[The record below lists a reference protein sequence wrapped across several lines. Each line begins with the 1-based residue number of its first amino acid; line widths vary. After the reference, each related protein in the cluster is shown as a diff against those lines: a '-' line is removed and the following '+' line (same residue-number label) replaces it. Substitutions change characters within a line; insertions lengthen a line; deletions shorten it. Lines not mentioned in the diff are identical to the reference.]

1 MRSLLFAPA
10 TRPDLVEK
18 LPRSQPDAAVIDLED
33 AVPEAFKET
42 ARISAVEQTERL
54 AARHPRLEIYV
65 RVNGVDTPWFHDDM
79 ARALS
84 PLLAGVVV
92 PKVEEPAHLE
102 AVRQGLERGDGSG
115 LRIVAGIE
123 SARGVAQVER
133 LLSPDVYAAYF
144 GAEDYIAD
152 IGGRR
157 TPIGDEVLYARSRFV
172 LTARLAGVV
181 PVDQAV
187 VDVRN
192 EDVFRA
198 DAVRGRAL
206 GFRGKICVH
215 PRQAQIA
222 NEVFGASEEER
233 DRARRLLEAWA
244 QAAGRGV
251 GATTFEGAMIDEPAL
266 RMARETLRLGDAA
279 DLTGRD

>member
-33 AVPEAFKET
+33 AVPEDFKKT
-42 ARISAVEQTERL
+42 ARISAAEQTEQL

-79 ARALS
+79 ALALS

-92 PKVEEPAHLE
+92 PKVEEPAHLV
-102 AVRQGLERGDGSG
+102 AVRQDLDQADRAA

-133 LLSPDVYAAYF
+133 LLSSEVYAAYF

-157 TPIGDEVLYARSRFV
+157 SSMGEEVLYARSRFV
-172 LTARLAGVV
+172 LTARIAGVV

-187 VDVRN
+187 VDVRD
-192 EDVFRA
+192 EEVFRA
-198 DAVRGRAL
+198 DAARGRAL

-222 NEVFGASEEER
+222 NEVFGASEDER
-233 DRARRLLEAWA
+233 DRARRLLDAWK
-244 QAAGRGV
+244 QAASQGV

>member
-33 AVPEAFKET
+33 AVPEDFKET

-65 RVNGVDTPWFHDDM
+65 RVNGVATPWFHDDM
-79 ARALS
+79 AFAVS

-92 PKVEEPAHLE
+92 PKVEEPADLE
-102 AVRQGLERGDGSG
+102 AVRHDLEQGDRAG

-133 LLSPDVYAAYF
+133 LLSPEVYAAYF

-157 TPIGDEVLYARSRFV
+157 TLMGDEVIYARSRFV
-172 LTARLAGVV
+172 LAARVAGVV

-192 EDVFRA
+192 DDVFRA

-215 PRQAQIA
+215 PRQAQMA

-244 QAAGRGV
+244 QAADRGV